1 MRALSLHPDVV
12 VVTSSVWQTSA
23 TLVRGPGEQPE
34 SVCID
39 SPILPVEL
47 DALRGLAENGAFD
60 VRGLLAT
67 HSDWDHVLG
76 RLAFPDAAVGLDE
89 RSAARLTARIGEP
102 QRRLRDFDGEWYI
115 ERPTPLALGELQPLP
130 VPGRLDLG
138 EQQVDVHDGAGH
150 TGDGMILW
158 IPWAQ
163 TLIVG
168 DYLSPVELPSWD
180 ETGSRETYRNALE
193 RLALLVPQAR
203 WVVTGHGGPIGMAD
217 ALRILDE
224 DRDYLDSGAP
234 PSRGARSANRRQH
247 EANLAAWDRVAT
259 PIPALAELPL
269 PGPPAAEPL
278 DGPSGAD
285 SASDSALLVK
295 PPQID
300 GLSPRVR
307 AVI

>member
-47 DALRGLAENGAFD
+47 DALGGLAENGAFD

-102 QRRLRDFDGEWYI
+102 QRRLREFDAEWYVD
-115 ERPTPLALGELQPLP
+115 RPTPLALGELQPLP

-180 ETGSRETYRNALE
+180 ETGSRATYQGALE

-203 WVVTGHGGPIGMAD
+203 WVVAGHGGPIGHD
-217 ALRILDE
+217 EALKILDE
-224 DRDYLDSGAP
+224 DRDYLESGAP
-234 PSRGARSANRRQH
+234 PSRGGRSANRRQH
-247 EANLAAWDRVAT
+247 EANLATWERTAA
-259 PIPALAELPL
+259 PIPQLADLPL
-269 PGPPAAEPL
+269 PGPPTAAPV
-278 DGPSGAD
+278 DGGPGLAE
-285 SASDSALLVK
+285 ASDPALQVK

-300 GLSPRVR
+300 G
-307 AVI
+307 